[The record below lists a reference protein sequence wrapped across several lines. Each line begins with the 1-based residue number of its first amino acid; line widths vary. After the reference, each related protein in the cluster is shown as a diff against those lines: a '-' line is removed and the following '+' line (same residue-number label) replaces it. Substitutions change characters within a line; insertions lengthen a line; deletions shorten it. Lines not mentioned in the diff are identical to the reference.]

1 MISVTSTSSSDSR
14 TVLQILKDSNQK
26 PISQC
31 EKGFCGECRLKLKK
45 GTVDYIN
52 DPIGFTRKGEILP
65 CICKPVG
72 DIEVEVTCI

>member
-1 MISVTSTSSSDSR
+1 MISIAPINSDDTR

-31 EKGFCGECRLKLKK
+31 EKGFCGECRLKLSK
-45 GTVDYIN
+45 GTVDYI
-52 DPIGFTRKGEILP
+52 DEPIGFTRKGEILP

-72 DIEVEVTCI
+72 GIELEVKCI